1 MGPNKQKGKWGVCV
15 YAHECACLWILLKL
29 TLYNKRNAISSHSP
43 YCYSMFC
50 PKTPS
55 LHISLSPTLRKSWL
69 GHQQNRTY
77 IFGFQFY
84 IIFPTERWAL
94 QEPHRASF
102 TTKIT
107 HDVEGPWMANHA
119 TAMEA
124 YCDSSITSPLCLI
137 QIQLHNTRSFL
148 LNGYLNYKPDI
159 SKGTGGEPQTVMEA
173 LSHSHCYLQC

>member
-55 LHISLSPTLRKSWL
+55 VHISLSPTLRKSWL

-84 IIFPTERWAL
+84 IIFS
-94 QEPHRASF
+94 HRMVSF
-102 TTKIT
+102 AGTSQSFIYNQNNTRC
-107 HDVEGPWMANHA
+107 GR
-119 TAMEA
+119 AMDGQPC
-124 YCDSSITSPLCLI
+124 YCHGGLLW
-137 QIQLHNTRSFL
+137 QLHHFTSMPNSDT
-148 LNGYLNYKPDI
+148 
-159 SKGTGGEPQTVMEA
+159 TAQHQV
-173 LSHSHCYLQC
+173 LSTQWLP